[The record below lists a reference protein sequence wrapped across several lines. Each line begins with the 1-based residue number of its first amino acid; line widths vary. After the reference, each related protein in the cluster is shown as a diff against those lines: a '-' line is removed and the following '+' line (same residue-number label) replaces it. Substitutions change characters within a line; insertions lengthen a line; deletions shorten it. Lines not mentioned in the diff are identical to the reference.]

1 MRTLNS
7 PPQGTNRAS
16 WGSLILVGA
25 ISTFVLPSSATPLS
39 YPQTLSPGW
48 NLVGNSLTTAID
60 VQATFVGTSTVQTVW
75 KWDATVGQWSFYAP
89 ILNATQLQE
98 YTSSK
103 GYTVLS
109 SINAGEGY
117 WVNVAGTTPIDRGV
131 QSGQA
136 ATLNAS
142 ALKAGWNLVAS
153 GTDMSPANFSAG
165 IGNITTLWAW
175 NNASNAWYFFAPSL
189 AEKNTLSS
197 YIQSKQ
203 YQDFGTLTL
212 GNGRGFWVNYA
223 GAPSGGGTGGTGGS
237 GASSPN
243 ALACAGMACGAGT
256 TPGGITTILPAS
268 TPGISRLSGS
278 NPAASLAAS
287 WAMAKVDMSAKVFAS
302 PPAAATARVNIQ
314 YYPTTTPPKTPDY
327 TTIEYDAT
335 GLRNGREGRYQF
347 GADGKP
353 MTADDVLV
361 THTLN
366 YRNGKDLSTVLFT
379 NFGADGLWRTADDTA
394 SSSDYLYG
402 LMGSDTTGHH
412 IIIASLGAG
421 IDKVFF
427 TDDDYL
433 SQGWE
438 FVSANP
444 AGHTVQA
451 VHYNNKGTDGKA
463 FTADDVVGYYTAF
476 SVDANGNNLLAVT
489 YNGAGL
495 DKQWFTSDD
504 VVQSVIAGVVSGT
517 QLTHLAT
524 FGFGA
529 DKLWFT
535 PDDVVTAWTYF
546 AYDPNGKIRL
556 TASHSGKGADNVW
569 FTADDVAMASSAL
582 YDASGNVTQAANHMG
597 TGPDGK
603 WFTGDDVMTD
613 YTLSGWDAASKLQTL
628 SAVMTNRG
636 ADGQWFS
643 ADDVPGNSYWVKSF
657 NANGRVVQDT
667 SFGVFT
673 NGIFDGLGQD
683 GKAFT
688 ADDVKNYSI
697 NHYVNGVSTGQVNLG
712 DKGADGLAF
721 TADDVITGGYNDV
734 TKNGAGLPLKNVNH
748 KSTGADGLWFTT
760 DDPISMISTN
770 TYDAQN
776 RVTAYIHFD
785 APGPDGLWETSDDRV
800 SYKVTTTYDSSGV
813 GTTVTVDS
821 TGATTQWTRAV
832 PHENGR
838 GRMVSSHY
846 GGAGT
851 DGQWQTADDVVSYV
865 SYEEVDAIGQQLAS
879 SYASSGVDGL
889 MGTADDEFSNW
900 TRWSVDGTGKIDS
913 TVKFVAK
920 GADGKWFTDDDLPE
934 SATYEK
940 WPWVK

>member
-1 MRTLNS
+1 
-7 PPQGTNRAS
+7 
-16 WGSLILVGA
+16 LILAGA
-25 ISTFVLPSSATPLS
+25 ISTLVLPSTAAPLS

-48 NLVGNSLTTAID
+48 NLVGNSLTTPVD
-60 VQATFVGTSTVQTVW
+60 VQATFGGTSTVQTVW
-75 KWDATVGQWSFYAP
+75 KWDSTASKWAFYAP
-89 ILNATQLQE
+89 SLDATKLQE
-98 YTSSK
+98 YTNAK
-103 GYTVLS
+103 GYALLS

-142 ALKAGWNLVAS
+142 ALKTGWNLVAS
-153 GTDMSPANFSAG
+153 GTDMSPANFSAS
-165 IGNITTLWAW
+165 IGNVTTLWAW
-175 NNASNAWYFFAPSL
+175 NNASNVWYFFAPSL

-203 YQDFGTLTL
+203 YQEFGALTL
-212 GNGRGFWVNYA
+212 GKGLGFWVNYA
-223 GAPSGGGTGGTGGS
+223 GAPNGGTGATG
-237 GASSPN
+237 ATSPN

-256 TPGGITTILPAS
+256 TPGGITPILPAS
-268 TPGISRLSGS
+268 TPSISRLSGA
-278 NPAASLAAS
+278 NPAAGLATS
-287 WAMAKVDMSAKVFAS
+287 WAMAKADMSAKVFGS
-302 PPAAATARVNIQ
+302 PTAAATARVNIQ
-314 YYPTTTPPKTPDY
+314 YYPTTTPPITPVY

-335 GLRNGREGRYQF
+335 GQRNGREGRYQF

-353 MTADDVLV
+353 LTTDDVLIQ
-361 THTLN
+361 HTLN
-366 YRNGKDLSTVLFT
+366 YYSSVNNKTKFSAVLFT
-379 NFGADGLWRTADDTA
+379 GVGADGLWRTADDTA

-402 LMGSDTTGHH
+402 LMGSDTNAHH
-412 IIIASLGAG
+412 IIIPILEAG

-427 TDDDYL
+427 TDDDSL

-451 VHYNNKGTDGKA
+451 VHFNNTGTDGKA
-463 FTADDVVGYYTAF
+463 FTTDDVIGYYTAF

-504 VVQSVIAGVVSGT
+504 VVQSVVAGVVSGT

-524 FGFGA
+524 FGAGT

-535 PDDVVTAWTYF
+535 TDDVVTAWTYF

-569 FTADDVAMASSAL
+569 FTADDVALASSSL
-582 YDASGNVTQAANHMG
+582 YDAAGNVRQAANHMG

-603 WFTGDDVMTD
+603 WFTGDDVVAD
-613 YTLSGWDAASKLQTL
+613 YTLYGWDAASKLQTL
-628 SAVMTNRG
+628 SAAMTNKG
-636 ADGQWFS
+636 ADGQWFT

-657 NANGRVVQDT
+657 DANGRVMQDT

-697 NHYVNGVSTGQVNLG
+697 NHYVNGVSTGQVNLA

-721 TADDVITGGYNDV
+721 TADDVITGGYNEI
-734 TKNGAGLPLKNVNH
+734 TKNDAGLPLKYVNH
-748 KSTGADGLWFTT
+748 KSAGADGLWFTA
-760 DDPISMISTN
+760 DDPISSLATT

-776 RVTAYIHFD
+776 RVTSYIHFD
-785 APGPDGLWETSDDRV
+785 APGPDGLWETSDDMF
-800 SYKVTTTYDSSGV
+800 SYKVTTTYNGSGV

-821 TGATTQWTRAV
+821 TGAITQWTRAV

-838 GRMVSSHY
+838 GRMVSSYY

-865 SYEEVDAIGQQLAS
+865 SYEEVDALGQQLAS
-879 SYASSGVDGL
+879 SYASAGADGL
-889 MGTADDEFSNW
+889 LGTADDEFSDW
-900 TRWSVDGTGKIDS
+900 TRWSVDGAGKIDS

-920 GADGKWFTDDDLPE
+920 GADGKWFTLDDIPE
-934 SATYEK
+934 WATYEK